1 MKPQRIRLGAAIALG
16 LMLLALPASA
26 QDWVGKMRIS
36 GTVTDQDGN
45 PIEGAEVTIYKD
57 QEGRGPKPIITKKNG
72 KWGFL
77 GIAFGNWTVVVM
89 AEGKMPSQGT
99 VPVGNNMKP
108 IQVRLKDIPPELLYN
123 EKALEAKKM
132 LEEGNL
138 LLAGGDPAAAR
149 AKYEEGMDIL
159 DPEFHPLVLSAIGE
173 SYKAEEN
180 LPKALEAFDK
190 ALALT
195 PDNTQI
201 LLSKAQAHYGMGDK
215 EAAISGLKTVV
226 EIEPDNKMATQVL
239 TEMLVAE
246 GRLEEA
252 EPYIAM
258 LGGDVKLD
266 PNALLNVGID
276 HYNAGE
282 MDEALVQFDRV
293 VAENPEMP
301 EAYYYRGLVYLGRGD
316 NDSAR
321 GDLERFL
328 ELDPGNAKAQ
338 EAKDF
343 LSYLEPEG

>member
-1 MKPQRIRLGAAIALG
+1 MKSRPVRLCLT
-16 LMLLALPASA
+16 LALALTLFALPLSA

-36 GTVTDQDGN
+36 GSVTDQEGN

-57 QEGRGPKPIITKKNG
+57 EEGRGPKSITTKKNG

-77 GIAFGNWTVVVM
+77 GIAFGNWTVVVV

-99 VPVGNNMKP
+99 VPVGSNMKP
-108 IQVRLKDIPPELLYN
+108 ITVRLKDIPPELLYN

-149 AKYEEGMDIL
+149 AKYQEGMEIL

-173 SYKAEEN
+173 SYKAEDNMPMAIESFE
-180 LPKALEAFDK
+180 KALE
-190 ALALT
+190 LT

-201 LLSKAQAHYGMGDK
+201 LLSLAQAHYASGDK
-215 EAAISGLKTVV
+215 EAAIDGLKQVI
-226 EIEPDNKMATQVL
+226 EYEPDNTTAAQVL
-239 TEMLVAE
+239 AEMLVAE
-246 GRLEEA
+246 GRIEEA
-252 EPYIAM
+252 DEYLAL

-282 MDEALVQFDRV
+282 MDEALAQFNRV
-293 VAENPEMP
+293 VTENPDMA
-301 EAYYYRGLVYLGRGD
+301 EAYYYRGLVYLGKGE
-316 NDSAR
+316 NDGAKS
-321 GDLERFL
+321 DLEKFL
-328 ELDPGNAKAQ
+328 ELDPGSSRAA
-338 EAKDF
+338 EAKEF
-343 LSYLEPEG
+343 LSYIE